1 LLLYSLHFIYFT
13 LHSNPQLGKL
23 IADAIRKTISY
34 GIKSQAAIENQLKY
48 EKWNARVFSAIEIK
62 FNQIEPSTRN

>member
-1 LLLYSLHFIYFT
+1 
-13 LHSNPQLGKL
+13 L

-62 FNQIEPSTRN
+62 FNQIEQSTRN